1 LKDHLKSAALVSLQ
15 FILIGCLLF
24 TTARWALSFI
34 AISFIIVGIT
44 LVIWAI
50 VTMQKSKLRISPVP
64 AADAILVDTG
74 PYKYLRHPMY
84 TAILMTATAIL
95 FIDFTWPRF
104 AMALA
109 LTIVLIIKLFWEEA
123 MLTRKFPS
131 YTAYCKHT
139 KRIIPFIF

>member
-1 LKDHLKSAALVSLQ
+1 MATI
-15 FILIGCLLF
+15 FLL
-24 TTARWALSFI
+24 A
-34 AISFIIVGIT
+34 GIT
-44 LVIWAI
+44 LAIWAI
-50 VTMQKSKLRISPVP
+50 STMQKSKLRISPVP

-84 TAILMTATAIL
+84 TAILMTATGLL
-95 FIDFTWPRF
+95 FIHFTWPRL